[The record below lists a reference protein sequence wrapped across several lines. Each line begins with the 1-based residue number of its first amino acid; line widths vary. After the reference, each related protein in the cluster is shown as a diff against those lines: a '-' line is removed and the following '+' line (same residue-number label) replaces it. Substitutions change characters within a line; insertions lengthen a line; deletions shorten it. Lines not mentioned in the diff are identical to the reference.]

1 MAKKKSE
8 SVEINAETKKL
19 KQKHGKRFVAIREG
33 LDDQKVY
40 KLSDAIAEVK
50 NRAKAKFDETIDI
63 AIRLGI
69 DPTDTNQVVRGMF
82 TLPNGLGKT
91 VRVAVFAKGPK
102 AEEAKKAGADVVGG
116 DDLAEILQK
125 DLNFD
130 RVIATPDMMGVVGKI
145 GKILGP
151 KGLMPNPKLGTV
163 TMDVTKAIT
172 DAKAGQVEFRAEKAG
187 IVQAGIAKASFD
199 EKKIRENIRALV
211 DALQK
216 AKPTKTQGNYF
227 KRASISSSMG
237 VGIKVETADLTAA

>member
-1 MAKKKSE
+1 MAKKKEASAE
-8 SVEINAETKKL
+8 VSKETKKL
-19 KQKHGKRFVAIREG
+19 KEKHGKRFVAIREG
-33 LDDQKVY
+33 VDTQKTY
-40 KLSDAIAEVK
+40 KLSEAITIVK
-50 NRAKAKFDETIDI
+50 GAAKAKFDETIDV

-82 TLPNGLGKT
+82 TLPNGLGKK

-102 AEEAKKAGADVVGG
+102 AEEAKKAGADVVGA
-116 DDLAEILQK
+116 DDLADILQK

-163 TMDVTKAIT
+163 TMDVTKAVT

-199 EKKIRENIRALV
+199 EKKIRENLKALV

-216 AKPTKTQGNYF
+216 AKPTKTTGNYF
-227 KRASISSSMG
+227 KKVALSSSMG
-237 VGIKVETADLTAA
+237 VGVKVEASELTAA